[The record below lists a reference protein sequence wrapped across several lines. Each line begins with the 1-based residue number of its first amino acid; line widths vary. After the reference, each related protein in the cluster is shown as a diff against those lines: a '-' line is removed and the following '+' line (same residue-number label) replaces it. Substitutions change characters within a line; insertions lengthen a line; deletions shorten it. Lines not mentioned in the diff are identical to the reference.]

1 MFKFLSIS
9 SLADAYIIGKG
20 CYNGVVELSGMCWE
34 FIQKTVVGGRVM
46 TACNKRYLIELLE
59 LLDADANSLYS
70 TSMSISKYPT
80 GAPIKF
86 ENGNVPDNCVYFA
99 RVEFLWNPSYPLDFP
114 LISYLDSKGNR
125 KFSNEL

>member
-1 MFKFLSIS
+1 
-9 SLADAYIIGKG
+9 
-20 CYNGVVELSGMCWE
+20 
-34 FIQKTVVGGRVM
+34 M
-46 TACNKRYLIELLE
+46 TANNKRFLFELLE
-59 LLDADANSLYS
+59 LLDADANGLYT
-70 TSMSISKYPT
+70 TSMSVSKYPT

-86 ENGNVPDNCVYFA
+86 ENGNVPKDHCVYFA